1 MIGIAS
7 PQSRGSAQSVKTK
20 HDADFP
26 NGVDLAGATF
36 ALYDVHPTRSF
47 GFVINENGKIVYGYD
62 LNYVTELGPNARL
75 VFEGGADRFLA
86 GAKDPFGIDVGE
98 LPEACKGAY
107 ALLKVGQFEAAAA
120 MAKRLA
126 KSKDA
131 AVKDVAE
138 KIIAAAEE
146 TEKKKLA
153 LMEELAEAGKAGE
166 LHEEIKAFL
175 VAFPRSKEKSKAMS
189 LLSEA
194 KSGKEGKAE
203 ATAASNFDRGLGMLG
218 KNTKQGVMFMKAVGD
233 KFEGTPHGDVAK
245 ELAKKLK

>member
-20 HDADFP
+20 LGADFP

-36 ALYDVHPTRSF
+36 ALYDVHPTKSF
-47 GFVINENGKIVYGYD
+47 GFVIDENGKIVYGYD
-62 LNYVTELGPNARL
+62 LAYTTLGTEKQLYFA
-75 VFEGGADRFLA
+75 VQAERFLA
-86 GAKDPFGIDVGE
+86 GAKDPFGIDAGE

-107 ALLKVGQFEAAAA
+107 ALLKVGQFEAAAV

-131 AVKDVAE
+131 SVQGVAE

-146 TEKKKLA
+146 TEKKKFS

-166 LHEEIKAFL
+166 LYEELKAFL
-175 VAFPRSKEKSKAMS
+175 VAFPRSKLKSKAKA
-189 LLSEA
+189 LLSKA

-203 ATAASNFDRGLGMLG
+203 ATAAANFDRGLGMLG
-218 KNTKQGVMFMKAVGD
+218 KNKKRGVMFMKVVGG